1 MTDPQNPYEA
11 PSSDLLA
18 KQESDAGALLD
29 APRKLS
35 AGRGLAWIGKAWGY
49 FTQSPLNW
57 VLMILILFALLFLLS
72 LIPVL
77 GPVVTTLIMPALV
90 AGFMLSCRDLD
101 GGKALAVERL
111 FGAFSLPQRN
121 RFFLVGGLYIAATIG
136 VFLVVSL
143 VTMLIMLAVVGVS
156 GLESHLGEAPA
167 PQEISGPA
175 AAVVAV
181 SILIA
186 MLLFIPVVMAFYFA
200 PALIA
205 FHDLRVMNA
214 LGLAFRG
221 VLHNILPL
229 LVLAIVM
236 LLLSILAFIPFMLG
250 YLVLGPVAIITF
262 YVGYREIFLEE

>member
-18 KQESDAGALLD
+18 RPDAGHGSLLD
-29 APRKLS
+29 VPRKLS

-49 FTQSPLNW
+49 FSQAPLNW
-57 VLMILILFALLFLLS
+57 ILMILILFALLFLLS
-72 LIPVL
+72 LVPVL
-77 GPVVTTLIMPALV
+77 GPVATILIMPALI

-101 GGKALAVERL
+101 DGKGLMIERL

-121 RFFLVGGLYIAATIG
+121 RFFLLGGLYIVATIG

-143 VTMLIMLAVVGVS
+143 VTMLIMLAVVGIS
-156 GLESHLGEAPA
+156 GMEAPLGDATA

-175 AAVVAV
+175 ATVVGV

-205 FHDLRVMNA
+205 FHDLRVLDA
-214 LGLAFRG
+214 L
-221 VLHNILPL
+221 VLSFKAVLRNILPL
-229 LVLAIVM
+229 LVLAVVM
-236 LLLSILAFIPFMLG
+236 LLLSILAMIPFMLG
-250 YLVLGPVAIITF
+250 FLVLGPVAIITF